1 MEWSFRGQHLPVEVQ
16 GNKSLRV
23 QWALRMAR
31 ASDKPEIKTNEFVYD
46 LQVHRFGG
54 YIFNLRQSGWDIKT
68 REIDNATPNR
78 HFTFELI
85 STREELEDSFDEG
98 LHKSHKQS
106 GLW

>member
-1 MEWSFRGQHLPVEVQ
+1 MEWSFRGEHLPVEVQ

-23 QWALRMAR
+23 QWALMVAR

-54 YIFNLRQSGWDIKT
+54 YIFNLRQEGWDIVTK
-68 REIDNATPNR
+68 EKENSTPNR

-85 STREELEDSFDEG
+85 STAEELDKEYELIQQELF
-98 LHKSHKQS
+98 
-106 GLW
+106 